1 MVELMQ
7 DNVTELDT
15 SSSKPNEEDNEAE
28 NSDDTGEEEKK

>member
-1 MVELMQ
+1 MAELKQ

-15 SSSKPNEEDNEAE
+15 SSSKPNEEDNEGE